1 MKNLIKL
8 EELTM
13 LAVSVFALYYF
24 NQPWWVYILL
34 LFAPDISMLGYL
46 AGNTT
51 GAFIYNLFHHK
62 GISVLLFFG
71 GILSGNQILLITS
84 IILFGHSSLDRMLG
98 FGLKYKEGFGFTH
111 LGKIGKENKSK

>member
-8 EELTM
+8 EELAM
-13 LAVSVFALYYF
+13 FAISVFALYYF
-24 NQPWWVYILL
+24 KQSWWLYLL
-34 LFAPDISMLGYL
+34 LLVAPDISMLGYL

-51 GAFIYNLFHHK
+51 GAFSYNIFHHK
-62 GISVLLFFG
+62 GIAILFFLG
-71 GILSGNQILLITS
+71 GIISSNQILLITG

-111 LGKIGKENKSK
+111 LGKIGK